1 MNIEIDKDRVVSKL
15 KRNGHQLNKS
25 SLELLLDHLKEA
37 DNPHK
42 HLDEIIKKVNEMSII
57 N

>member
-1 MNIEIDKDRVVSKL
+1 MNIEIDKDRVVNKL

-25 SLELLLDHLKEA
+25 SLDLLLDHLKEV

-42 HLDEIIKKVNEMSII
+42 HLD
-57 N
+57 